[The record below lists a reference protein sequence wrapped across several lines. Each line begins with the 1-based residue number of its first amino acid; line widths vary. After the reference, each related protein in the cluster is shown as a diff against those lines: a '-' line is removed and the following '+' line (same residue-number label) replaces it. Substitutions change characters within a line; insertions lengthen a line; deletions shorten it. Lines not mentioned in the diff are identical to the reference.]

1 MRKTSFLLLL
11 FLLAIRASTQN
22 IEVKDL
28 FIPTSPG
35 LVLADK
41 SPSSIEKPTI
51 PKAFGVSLLNLW
63 QGGALEATPFW
74 FTDKPGL
81 QYKDWIRKKFLLVE
95 TFNISAATFKTDTSS
110 VLSAGLKTQLLRI
123 YSKNQINKLLA
134 QEQKI
139 IGLLTPGGIGTPI
152 DTAAVGKAL
161 RELQEMQKKGFFTFE
176 LAAAMLGS
184 SGNNS
189 FRNLEANKSGVWA
202 NLRWS
207 PSNTM
212 LDFVGVARYS
222 WAVNDRKI
230 TPRDSSFFDYGLSL
244 HYEKGP
250 LNISAEYVKRRDIS
264 QKQNADRTTFV
275 ATYQITPTMA
285 IVGSLGKNFAQVD
298 NIIAIFGLNIG
309 LAKGKI
315 SASQ

>member
-1 MRKTSFLLLL
+1 MRKTSLALLL
-11 FLLAIRASTQN
+11 FLLVTSAKAQD

-41 SPSSIEKPTI
+41 APSSVEKPTI

-63 QGGALEATPFW
+63 QGGAVEATPFW

-81 QYKDWIRKKFLLVE
+81 EYEDWIRKKFLLIE
-95 TFNISAATFKTDTSS
+95 TFNLSAATFKTDTSS
-110 VLSAGLKTQLLRI
+110 IISAGLRTQLLRI
-123 YSKNQINKLLA
+123 YSKNHIQKLLA

-139 IGLLTPGGIGTPI
+139 IGLLTPGIGMDI
-152 DTAAVGKAL
+152 DTVAMKKAYL
-161 RELQEMQKKGFFTFE
+161 ELQDMQKKGFFTLE
-176 LAAAMLGS
+176 LAAAVLGS

-189 FRNLEANKSGVWA
+189 FRDLEANKSGVWA

-207 PSNTM
+207 PSNSM

-222 WAVNDRKI
+222 WAVNEVKLG
-230 TPRDSSFFDYGLSL
+230 TRDSSFFDYGLSL
-244 HYEKGP
+244 NYEKGP

-275 ATYQITPTMA
+275 ATYQLTPNMA
-285 IVGSLGKNFAQVD
+285 IVGSFGKNFAQVD

-309 LAKGKI
+309 LAKGTI
-315 SASQ
+315 SNSK

>member
-1 MRKTSFLLLL
+1 MRRTSLVLLL
-11 FLLAIRASTQN
+11 FFLVTTAGAQEIQ
-22 IEVKDL
+22 VKDL

-41 SPSSIEKPTI
+41 APASVEKPTI

-74 FTDKPGL
+74 FTDKPDL
-81 QYKDWIRKKFLLVE
+81 EYKDWISKKFLLVE
-95 TFNISAATFKTDTSS
+95 TFNISAATFKTDSSS
-110 VLSAGLKTQLLRI
+110 VVSAGLRTQLMRI
-123 YSKNQINKLLA
+123 YSKNQIRKLLA

-139 IGLLTPGGIGTPI
+139 IGILTPGIGLDP
-152 DTAAVGKAL
+152 DTVALKKAFA
-161 RELQEMQKKGFFTFE
+161 ELQEMQKKGFFTFE
-176 LAAAMLGS
+176 LAAAVLGS

-222 WAVNDRKI
+222 WAVNDMKL

-264 QKQNADRTTFV
+264 QKQHMDRTTFV
-275 ATYQITPTMA
+275 ATYQLTPNMA
-285 IVGSLGKNFAQVD
+285 VVGSFGKNFAEVD

-309 LAKGKI
+309 LAKGTVGPSK
-315 SASQ
+315 

>member
-1 MRKTSFLLLL
+1 MRKTSIVLLL
-11 FLLAIRASTQN
+11 FLLVTSAGAQD

-41 SPSSIEKPTI
+41 APSSVEKPTI

-74 FTDKPGL
+74 FTDKPDL
-81 QYKDWIRKKFLLVE
+81 EYEDWIKKKFLLIE

-110 VLSAGLKTQLLRI
+110 ILSAGLRTQLLRI
-123 YSKNQINKLLA
+123 YSKSHIRKLLA

-139 IGLLTPGGIGTPI
+139 IGLLTPGIGMDI
-152 DTAAVGKAL
+152 DTAAMRKAYM
-161 RELQEMQKKGFFTFE
+161 ELQELQKKGFFTFE
-176 LAAAMLGS
+176 LAAAVLGS

-189 FRNLEANKSGVWA
+189 FRNLEATKSGVWA

-207 PSNTM
+207 PSNSM

-222 WAVNDRKI
+222 WAVNEMKL

-264 QKQNADRTTFV
+264 QKQNADRTTFI
-275 ATYQITPTMA
+275 ATYQLTPNMA
-285 IVGSLGKNFAQVD
+285 IVGSFGKNFAQVD

-309 LAKGKI
+309 LSKGTVSNSK
-315 SASQ
+315 